1 MMKSLLP
8 LSITLLSL
16 PLCAH
21 QEALFEL
28 TFEELMDVTVE
39 LASKT
44 SETAQSVPSS
54 VTSFS
59 QQQITLLGI
68 RNVYELMNFVPGFQ
82 STRGDWVGSVPKEHA
97 RGVYLDNGNILVMLN
112 GQRLNDASFG
122 KASVYAPFIP
132 VDVVEKVEFIRGP
145 GSALYGSNA
154 FLGVMN
160 IVTRQS
166 ARQVQVGIG
175 LHQSRQAS
183 LNYSYSP
190 DAERTFHAN
199 ISGYKTAGETYTEQQ
214 RSRDPQSS
222 LFVELGG
229 RWGEFSGSVHLTRT
243 TLDEFMNLS
252 SYSEDNFHTS
262 RNIGATFNHQT
273 NLSEKL
279 DSYLTLSFI
288 RHEIDSAGLIATAEE
303 LGLQNDFFNG
313 PKWRSEDLT
322 LNWDLAYQHKADL
335 TLHWGVE
342 YSQEEQSK
350 AGTYTSHFDPVS
362 GEIILQDQYY
372 LGDIRG
378 LDEFAAFDSLKQD
391 FDSYA
396 TYVQLKYTLNEKLT
410 VFTGLRFDEFIDID
424 SKLSPRI
431 ATIYQFDPHHAF
443 KLQYG
448 ESFRIPVSNELNS
461 NDDIT
466 QGNPQLK
473 SENIKTTELVW
484 NMAYTRWQLDLV
496 LFENQ
501 LDDFITLEPVDMAQ
515 SRFTFNNVYATTMQG
530 LEVSASFELSDA
542 TWFKFNYTQH
552 FDDPF
557 SASYKRFGSWQL
569 NHQFGH
575 WQVGLNGVWRAQV
588 KVFPTL
594 IPDDPDFRHYEQAPH
609 WLIGGTLTWHLA
621 PNKQLRLKAQNLF
634 DKQTNAFDPRVY
646 DGRVPQQGQQL
657 LLQYSQSF

>member
-1 MMKSLLP
+1 MIKSLLP
-8 LSITLLSL
+8 VSIVLLSL
-16 PLCAH
+16 PLCAR

-59 QQQITLLGI
+59 QQQIALLGI

-132 VDVVEKVEFIRGP
+132 VDVVDKVEFIRGP

-166 ARQVQVGIG
+166 VRQIQVGVG

-183 LNYSYSP
+183 LSYSNSP
-190 DAERTFHAN
+190 DAERTFYAN
-199 ISGYKTAGETYTEQQ
+199 ISGYKTDGELYTAHQV
-214 RSRDPQSS
+214 RDPQSNI
-222 LFVELGG
+222 FIELGG
-229 RWGEFSGSVHLTRT
+229 RWNAFSASLHLTRT

-252 SYSEDNFHTS
+252 SYSTDNFHTS
-262 RNIGATFNHQT
+262 RNVGAK
-273 NLSEKL
+273 LSHRTRLSDKL
-279 DSYLTLSFI
+279 DSDLTLSFI
-288 RHEIDSAGLIATAEE
+288 RHDIDSAGLIATAEE
-303 LGLQNDFFNG
+303 LGQQHSFFNG

-322 LNWDLAYQHKADL
+322 LNWDLAYQYDAQVA
-335 TLHWGVE
+335 LHWGLE
-342 YSQEEQSK
+342 YSLETQSK

-362 GEIILQDQYY
+362 GQIILQDQYY
-372 LGDIRG
+372 LGDIKP

-396 TYVQLKYTLNEKLT
+396 TYLQLKYSLTEQLT

-431 ATIYQFDPHHAF
+431 AAIYEFNSHYAF

-466 QGNPQLK
+466 RGNPQLK

-484 NMAYTRWQLDLV
+484 HMAYTQWQLDLV

-515 SRFTFNNVYATTMQG
+515 SRFTFSNVYSTTMQG

-542 TWFKFNYTQH
+542 SWFKFNYTQH

-588 KVFPTL
+588 KAFPEFV
-594 IPDDPDFRHYEQAPH
+594 PDEPGFRHYEQEAH
-609 WLIGGTLTWHLA
+609 WLIGGTLTWHLD
-621 PNKQLRLKAQNLF
+621 PNTQIRIKAQNLF

-646 DGRVPQQGQQL
+646 DGRVPQRGQQL

>member
-1 MMKSLLP
+1 MKKILLP
-8 LSITLLSL
+8 LSIALLSF
-16 PLCAH
+16 PLFARE
-21 QEALFEL
+21 EALFEL

-54 VTSFS
+54 VTLFS
-59 QQQITLLGI
+59 RQQISLLGI

-97 RGVYLDNGNILVMLN
+97 RGVFLDNGNILVMLN

-132 VDVVEKVEFIRGP
+132 VEVVEKVEFIRGP

-166 ARQVQVGIG
+166 DRQVQFGIG
-175 LHQSRQAS
+175 LHQSKQAS
-183 LNYSYSP
+183 LSYS
-190 DAERTFHAN
+190 DGQGTENAFYAN
-199 ISGYKTAGETYTEQQ
+199 VSAYETAGETYDTQQ
-214 RSRDPQSS
+214 ARDPQSNV
-222 LFVELGG
+222 FVELGAK
-229 RWGEFSGSVHLTRT
+229 WGEFSASLHLTRT
-243 TLDEFMNLS
+243 RLDEFINLA
-252 SYSEDNFHTS
+252 SYSKENFHTS
-262 RNIGATFNHQT
+262 RNIGAKLIHQT
-273 NLSEKL
+273 SLTDVLES
-279 DSYLTLSFI
+279 DLTLSFI
-288 RHEIDSAGLIATAEE
+288 QHDIDSAGLIATAEE
-303 LGLQNDFFNG
+303 LGLKQDFFNG
-313 PKWRSEDLT
+313 PKWQSEDLT
-322 LNWDLAYQHKADL
+322 LNWDLAYQHSEEL
-335 TLHWGVE
+335 LVHWGLE
-342 YSQEEQSK
+342 YSLEEQSE
-350 AGTYTSHFDPVS
+350 AGTYTSHYDSNS
-362 GEIILQDQYY
+362 GQIILEDDYY
-372 LGDIRG
+372 LGGIQP
-378 LDEFAAFDSLKQD
+378 LNEFAAFDSLKQD

-396 TYVQLKYTLNEKLT
+396 AYVQLRYQLNEQLT

-424 SKLSPRI
+424 NKLSPRI
-431 ATIYQFDPHHAF
+431 ATVYQVNPHHVL
-443 KLQYG
+443 KIQYG

-466 QGNPQLK
+466 RGNPQLK

-484 NMAYTRWQLDLV
+484 HMDYARWQVDLV

-501 LDDFITLEPVDMAQ
+501 LDDFISLEPVDAVQ
-515 SRFTFNNVYATTMQG
+515 SRFTFSNSYSTTMQG
-530 LEVSASFELSDA
+530 LEASASFELSESS
-542 TWFKFNYTQH
+542 WFKLNYTQH

-569 NHQFGH
+569 NHQFGRF
-575 WQVGLNGVWRAQV
+575 QIGLNGVWRAQV
-588 KVFPTL
+588 KVFPVLT
-594 IPDDPDFRHYEQAPH
+594 PDDPDFVHYEQKAH

-634 DKQTNAFDPRVY
+634 DEKTNAFDPRVF

-657 LLQYSQSF
+657 MLQYAYSF

>member
-1 MMKSLLP
+1 MIKSLLSVS
-8 LSITLLSL
+8 LILLSL
-16 PLCAH
+16 PLSAR

-28 TFEELMDVTVE
+28 SFEELMDVTVE

-44 SETAQSVPSS
+44 AETAQSVPSS

-112 GQRLNDASFG
+112 GQRLNDSSFG

-166 ARQVQVGIG
+166 ARQIQLGAG
-175 LHQSRQAS
+175 LHQSRHAS
-183 LNYSYSP
+183 LNYSHNS
-190 DAERTFHAN
+190 DTERHFHAN
-199 ISGYKTAGETYTEQQ
+199 ISAFATDGETYHAQQ
-214 RSRDPQSS
+214 ARDPQSS
-222 LFVELGG
+222 LFVEFGG
-229 RWGEFSGSVHLTRT
+229 QWGAFSGSLHLTRT

-262 RNIGATFNHQT
+262 RNIGAKLNHRAR
-273 NLSEKL
+273 LSDKL
-279 DSYLTLSFI
+279 DSDLTLSFI
-288 RHEIDSAGLIATAEE
+288 RHDIDSAGLIATAAE
-303 LGLQNDFFNG
+303 LGLQQDFFNG

-322 LNWDLAYQHKADL
+322 LNWDLAYQHSTELAL
-335 TLHWGVE
+335 NWGLE
-342 YSQEEQSK
+342 YSLEEQSR

-362 GEIILQDQYY
+362 GQIILEDQYY
-372 LGDIRG
+372 LGGIKP
-378 LDEFAAFDSLKQD
+378 LNEFAAFDSLKQD

-396 TYVQLKYTLNEKLT
+396 TYVQLKYALDDQLTL
-410 VFTGLRFDEFIDID
+410 FTGLRFDEFIDID

-431 ATIYQFDPHHAF
+431 ATIYQFNPQHAF

-466 QGNPQLK
+466 QGNAQLK

-484 NMAYTRWQLDLV
+484 HMAYTRWQLDLV

-501 LDDFITLEPVDMAQ
+501 LDDFIILEPVDMAQ
-515 SRFTFNNVYATTMQG
+515 SRFTFNNAYSTNMQG

-542 TWFKFNYTQH
+542 SWFKLNYTQH

-569 NHQFGH
+569 HHKFGR
-575 WQVGLNGVWRAQV
+575 WQIGLNGVWRSQV
-588 KVFPTL
+588 KVFPVF
-594 IPDDPDFRHYEQAPH
+594 IPDDPDFQHYDQEAH
-609 WLIGGTLTWHLA
+609 WLIGGTITWHFA
-621 PNKQLRLKAQNLF
+621 ANKQLRIKAQNLF
-634 DKQTNAFDPRVY
+634 DKQTSAFDPRVF
-646 DGRVPQQGQQL
+646 DGRVPQSGQQL
-657 LLQYSQSF
+657 SLEYSYSF